1 MLREF
6 QLRGTES
13 GIPATSFLEKTEKKM
28 VLNGAKLIRA
38 RSVFLPEKRYA
49 FFKMVYPPFLKTRNI
64 FLSPSPLSPLPLRAS
79 VVNLLFNSNA
89 GTLILAKF
97 WL

>member
-1 MLREF
+1 
-6 QLRGTES
+6 
-13 GIPATSFLEKTEKKM
+13 M

-64 FLSPSPLSPLPLRAS
+64 FLSPSLSPHSPSAPP
-79 VVNLLFNSNA
+79 
-89 GTLILAKF
+89 
-97 WL
+97 W

>member
-13 GIPATSFLEKTEKKM
+13 GITATSFLEKTEKKM